1 MDISRN
7 QYFLAG
13 LIFLFLGIQFR
24 MISTVTLTPEFTQLL
39 AERTGHPLAAVNA
52 ATPATTNAATPAA
65 TTSTGPVLKKT
76 FRPPD
81 WLGWSFISIGSVLIL
96 HSLAMRR
103 PD

>member
-13 LIFLFLGIQFR
+13 LVLLFLGIQFR
-24 MISTVTLTPEFTQLL
+24 MINTITLTPEFTQLL

-52 ATPATTNAATPAA
+52 ATPAAA
-65 TTSTGPVLKKT
+65 TSTGPVLKKS

-81 WLGWSFISIGSVLIL
+81 WLGWSLISAGSVLIL